1 MMGMDHTIQRIDLFN
16 GLKDDGAFGRIAQQ
30 QVTAVRQAQDEI
42 LDDCQKAIERWCA
55 RRHRTTEAL
64 AGLSND
70 ALQAKSP
77 QELMHAWMKWYQG
90 VMERLAEDVTDQTN
104 AATSV
109 ARCCAKGPVTA
120 ALKPI
125 PVVAEVALATQQPNG
140 RDHSATD
147 AKLR

>member
-16 GLKDDGAFGRIAQQ
+16 GLNDDGTFGRIAQQ

-42 LDDCQKAIERWCA
+42 LDNCQKAVERWCA

-70 ALQAKSP
+70 APQAKSP
-77 QELMHAWMKWYQG
+77 QELMHAWMKWCQG
-90 VMERLAEDVTDQTN
+90 AMERLAEDVTDQTN

-109 ARCCAKGPVTA
+109 ARCCAEGPVTA
-120 ALKPI
+120 ALMAI
-125 PVVAEVALATQQPNG
+125 PVVAEVALATQRPNG
-140 RDHSATD
+140 RDHAATD
-147 AKLR
+147 AQVH